1 MARADLSREAIVE
14 RALTIADAET
24 LEAVTIRRL
33 GQEFGVTPMALYW
46 HVKNKDELLDA
57 MGDQLF
63 AGMDY
68 RTAPGAP
75 WDEQL
80 AAVVRALITAL
91 RRHPGS
97 RELAYRRVMASADG
111 LALAEHTLR
120 LLREAGF
127 SRRQTADIATH
138 ALQTAVMLV
147 SSEPG
152 AEPGY
157 SAEETAARLAAKR
170 AAIAQL
176 PADDY
181 PFIRE
186 MAADMFGCD
195 DPDGFYDFNVH
206 LFVSGARATLAEL
219 QGSGRRAAESSA

>member
-1 MARADLSREAIVE
+1 MAKADLSRDAIVE
-14 RALTIADAET
+14 RALAIADAET
-24 LEAVTIRRL
+24 LDAVTIRRL

-57 MGDQLF
+57 MGDALF
-63 AGMDY
+63 GDLDYDAGPD
-68 RTAPGAP
+68 AS
-75 WDEQL
+75 WVDQL
-80 AAVVRALITAL
+80 AAVVRALIAAL

-97 RELAYRRVMASADG
+97 RELAYRRIMACPAG
-111 LALAEHTLR
+111 QEITEFTLR

-127 SRRQTADIATH
+127 TRRQTADIAVH

-170 AAIAQL
+170 AAIEQL
-176 PADDY
+176 PPDRFPY
-181 PFIRE
+181 IRE
-186 MAADMFGCD
+186 LAPDMFDCD
-195 DPDGFYDFNVH
+195 DPEGFYEFNVH
-206 LFVSGARATLAEL
+206 LFVAGVQATRAGAE
-219 QGSGRRAAESSA
+219 AAQSAS